1 MTKPKP
7 HAPRRRRRASTSLRL
22 DVAPQA
28 PPAPSPR
35 VPAEPAPLP
44 QLLTIDEVAEQLRTT
59 RKAIYA
65 LIYKGAL
72 PGVIRLSRR
81 LLVSRADLVKW
92 LEEKRAAS
100 RIPQGDPR

>member
-1 MTKPKP
+1 M
-7 HAPRRRRRASTSLRL
+7 A
-22 DVAPQA
+22 V
-28 PPAPSPR
+28 
-35 VPAEPAPLP
+35 EPAPLP
-44 QLLTIDEVAEQLRTT
+44 QFLTIDEVAEQLRTT

-81 LLVSRADLVKW
+81 LLVDRADLVKW
-92 LEEKRAAS
+92 LSEKRAAS

>member
-1 MTKPKP
+1 MPKTKTP
-7 HAPRRRRRASTSLRL
+7 ASRRRRHAPAASNHS
-22 DVAPQA
+22 VPASAPLVQ
-28 PPAPSPR
+28 PPR
-35 VPAEPAPLP
+35 VPEPSPLP

-81 LLVSRADLVKW
+81 LLVDRAALVGW

>member
-1 MTKPKP
+1 M
-7 HAPRRRRRASTSLRL
+7 
-22 DVAPQA
+22 
-28 PPAPSPR
+28 
-35 VPAEPAPLP
+35 
-44 QLLTIDEVAEQLRTT
+44 LRTS

-81 LLVSRADLVKW
+81 LLIDRADLVKW

-100 RIPQGDPR
+100 RLTQGVDPR